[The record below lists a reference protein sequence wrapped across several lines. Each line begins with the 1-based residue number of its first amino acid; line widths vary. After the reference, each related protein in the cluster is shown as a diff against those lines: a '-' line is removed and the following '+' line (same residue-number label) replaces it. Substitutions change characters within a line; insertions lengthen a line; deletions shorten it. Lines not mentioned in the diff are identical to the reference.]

1 MWVCLR
7 ARVSVC
13 VCESESSTQANPSS
27 APNAAGST
35 PWHSLKA
42 DITRAW
48 HAIHKQSV
56 HNTHTQHI
64 PQQCVYIHYIYTRDI
79 YATIWRTHI
88 NYCYTNLE
96 QTPWNQLN
104 SRQVGNTHHHDWALR
119 TRGGSISISILCS
132 TDIHEL
138 LFNVGLI
145 IEGCK
150 CQIHVD
156 KADLFTV
163 YK

>member
-1 MWVCLR
+1 M
-7 ARVSVC
+7 SVC

-48 HAIHKQSV
+48 HAIHKQ
-56 HNTHTQHI
+56 HNISRVYITHTHSI
-64 PQQCVYIHYIYTRDI
+64 FHSSVYIYTIYTRDI

-96 QTPWNQLN
+96 QAPWNQLN

-145 IEGCK
+145 SEGCN
-150 CQIHVD
+150 CQIHVH
-156 KADLFTV
+156 KANSFAV